1 MREAGARQPVARGS
15 TESERILERGPFRL
29 LHYLPPPPTAG
40 DARLPPV
47 VLVYSLI
54 NRPDLLDL
62 SPRRS
67 LVKDLLR
74 GGFPVYLVDWGYPLE
89 ADRLLEL
96 EDYTPG
102 FLSEALDLVTSRHHH
117 KPVLAGICQG
127 GTLSICQACLDP
139 ESLSLLVTIGTPVD
153 FHAGASVLGSLAT
166 AWPSPTDASEPVGG
180 HRLSAAFTA
189 LRPVDLLIRRYQ
201 QLPELASA
209 PQALEDFLRMEAW
222 MYDCP
227 DQPGRVFHRFLQD
240 FYLHNRLFRGTL
252 RLAGAPVRL
261 DALTVPVLNIFA
273 TDDHLVPPESAGALE
288 QHIPASRYHETQLP
302 GGHLGMF
309 LSKHCREQ
317 IVLGM
322 QETLAYL

>member
-1 MREAGARQPVARGS
+1 MARGN
-15 TESERILERGPFRL
+15 TASEPVLRRGPFRL
-29 LHYLPPPPTAG
+29 LRYHSVSPAADNT
-40 DARLPPV
+40 RLPPA

-67 LVKDLLR
+67 LVNDLLR
-74 GGFPVYLVDWGYPLE
+74 AGFPVYLVDWGYPLE

-102 FLSEALDLVTSRHHH
+102 FLSEALDLVASRHRHR
-117 KPVLAGICQG
+117 PVLAGICQG
-127 GTLSICQACLDP
+127 GTLGLCQACINP
-139 ESLSLLVTIGTPVD
+139 GAVSLLVTIGTPVD
-153 FHAGASVLGSLAT
+153 FHAGASVLGSLAS
-166 AWPSPTDASEPVGG
+166 AWPSPADASEPVSG

-201 QLPELASA
+201 QLPELASS
-209 PQALEDFLRMEAW
+209 PEALEDFLRMEAW

-227 DQPGRVFHRFLQD
+227 DQPGRVFHRFLRD
-240 FYLHNRLFRGTL
+240 FYLDNRLFQGTL
-252 RLAGAPVRL
+252 SLGGAPVRL
-261 DALTVPVLNIFA
+261 DELTVPVLNIFA
-273 TDDHLVPPESAGALE
+273 SDDHLVPPESAGALR
-288 QHIPASRYHETQLP
+288 QRMPASRYHETQLP

-317 IVLGM
+317 IVLRM
-322 QETLAYL
+322 QETLAHL